1 MRYVFAILR
10 AVGHDLKVGALVM
23 LIMLPI
29 GLLVVVPVVLATMYL
44 PDWARWSLFGG
55 VCLFGF
61 FGDTIATAIRREKE
75 KRP

>member
-23 LIMLPI
+23 LILLPI
-29 GLLVVVPVVLATMYL
+29 GLLVAVLVVLATLYL
-44 PDWARWSLFGG
+44 PDWAWWSLFGC
-55 VCLFGF
+55 VCLLGF
-61 FGDTIATAIRREKE
+61 FGDTIATAIRGERE